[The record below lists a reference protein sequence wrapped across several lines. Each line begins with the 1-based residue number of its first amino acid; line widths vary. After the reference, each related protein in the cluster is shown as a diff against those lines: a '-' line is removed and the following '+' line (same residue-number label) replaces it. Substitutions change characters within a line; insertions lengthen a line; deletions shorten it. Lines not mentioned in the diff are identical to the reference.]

1 MGTNLEEN
9 VKQFKL
15 RVPEE
20 LLSRITQLSE
30 RYNRRSVN
38 QVIVDV
44 LTYYLDF
51 WEQAEQA
58 RLNKISE
65 QRVSVADLMAQDR
78 ATASTPRPVDTFM
91 TEPLK
96 IPIIGITRAP
106 ERPKATGKTTHPRT
120 KSKGSKKS

>member
-106 ERPKATGKTTHPRT
+106 ERPKATGKTTHPPT
-120 KSKGSKKS
+120 KSKGIKKS